1 MNESVASISA
11 AAFCAGLVRG
21 ADFDRYAATLFVP
34 PEKRRSLLALAAF
47 NAEIVRVRSQVSQ
60 PLPGEVRLQWWTD
73 LLAGTAHGGAEG
85 NPVAAELT
93 RAIAEHALPV
103 EPLTRLIEAHIFDL
117 YNDPMP
123 DWTVLEPHLAET
135 EGALISLS
143 ARVLGQSSG
152 PASDAVEHVAR
163 HAGVVVGV
171 ARIVARL
178 PYDSARRQLYLPN
191 DVLQRHGGDL
201 EQVFSGQATSAL
213 KASLADVIAEA
224 RKHRD
229 QALQELIELPAAV
242 RPAFLPI
249 ALARRDLNRLA
260 APERDPFTPFE
271 RSRLATLWTLWRASR
286 SKPFR

>member
-1 MNESVASISA
+1 MSETADNGA
-11 AAFCAGLVRG
+11 AAFCANLVREV
-21 ADFDRYAATLFVP
+21 DFDRYAATLFVP

-73 LLAGTAHGGAEG
+73 LLAGSAHGGAEG

-93 RAIAEHALPV
+93 RAVAEHGLPL

-135 EGALISLS
+135 DGALFALG
-143 ARVLGQSSG
+143 ARVLGHAAAQSE
-152 PASDAVEHVAR
+152 AIDHVAR

-191 DVLQRHGGDL
+191 DVLQRHSCDL
-201 EQVFSGQATSAL
+201 EQVFGGQSAPAL
-213 KASLADVIAEA
+213 KAALADVIADA
-224 RKHRD
+224 RKHLD
-229 QALQELIELPAAV
+229 QALQELTELPASL
-242 RPAFLPI
+242 RPAFLPL
-249 ALARRDLNRLA
+249 ALARRDLDRLA
-260 APERDPFTPFE
+260 SPERDPFTPFD

-286 SKPFR
+286 SKLFRM

>member
-1 MNESVASISA
+1 MSDSAASTSA
-11 AAFCAGLVRG
+11 AAFCAGLVRE
-21 ADFDRYAATLFVP
+21 ADFDRYAATLFAP
-34 PEKRRSLLALAAF
+34 PENRRSLLALAAF

-93 RAIAEHALPV
+93 RAIAEHGLPV
-103 EPLTRLIEAHIFDL
+103 EPLMRLIEAHIFDL

-135 EGALISLS
+135 EGALISLT
-143 ARVLGQSSG
+143 ARVLAQGAAQ
-152 PASDAVEHVAR
+152 ASDAVEHVAR

-191 DVLQRHGGDL
+191 DVVQRHGCDL
-201 EQVFSGQATSAL
+201 EQVFSGQSTAAL
-213 KASLADVIAEA
+213 RAALAEVVAEA
-224 RKHRD
+224 RKHLD
-229 QALQELIELPAAV
+229 KALQEIADLPAAV
-242 RPAFLPI
+242 RPAFLSL
-249 ALARRDLNRLA
+249 ALACRDLDRVA

>member
-1 MNESVASISA
+1 MSEPAASTSA
-11 AAFCAGLVRG
+11 AAFCAGLVRE
-21 ADFDRYAATLFVP
+21 ANFDRYAATLFVP

-123 DWTVLEPHLAET
+123 DWTVLEPHLVET
-135 EGALISLS
+135 EGALISLT
-143 ARVLGQSSG
+143 ARVLAQGAGQ
-152 PASDAVEHVAR
+152 ASDAVEHVAR

-191 DVLQRHGGDL
+191 DVLQRHGCDL
-201 EQVFSGQATSAL
+201 EQVFSGQSTAAL
-213 KASLADVIAEA
+213 RAALTEVVAEA
-224 RKHRD
+224 RKHLD
-229 QALQELIELPAAV
+229 QAFQELIELPAAV
-242 RPAFLPI
+242 RPAFLPLG
-249 ALARRDLNRLA
+249 LARCDLNRLA
-260 APERDPFTPFE
+260 GPERDPFTPFE

>member
-1 MNESVASISA
+1 MSETADTGA
-11 AAFCAGLVRG
+11 AAFCANLVRE

-34 PEKRRSLLALAAF
+34 PEKRRSLLALASF

-73 LLAGTAHGGAEG
+73 LLAGLAHGGADG

-93 RAIAEHALPV
+93 RAIAEDGLPI

-135 EGALISLS
+135 DGALLALG
-143 ARVLGQSSG
+143 ARVLGQTSG
-152 PASDAVEHVAR
+152 QNAEAIDHIAR

-191 DVLQRHGGDL
+191 DVLQRHGCDL
-201 EQVFSGQATSAL
+201 EQVFGGQSAPAL
-213 KASLADVIAEA
+213 KATLADVIADA
-224 RKHRD
+224 RKHLD
-229 QALQELIELPAAV
+229 QALQELTELPASV
-242 RPAFLPI
+242 RPAFLPL
-249 ALARRDLNRLA
+249 ALARRDLDRLA
-260 APERDPFTPFE
+260 SPERDPFTPFD
-271 RSRLATLWTLWRASR
+271 RSHLATLWTLWRASR
-286 SKPFR
+286 SKLFRM